1 MIAIPDLILLT
12 LAVGLG
18 IYLGIQYL
26 RRARP
31 RPVLVGAHLLSGAAA
46 MEGMVIVFHGT
57 PSGAALKPGL
67 LGFVAAGLIALAMFS
82 GLIAGLIARRS
93 RRTADISL
101 ASHVAIAALG
111 VVLFLVWLTKATAT

>member
-18 IYLGIQYL
+18 IYLGVLYL

-31 RPVLVGAHLLSGAAA
+31 RPVVVGAHLLSGASA

-57 PSGAALKPGL
+57 PSGVSLKPGVM
-67 LGFVAAGLIALAMFS
+67 GFVAAGLIALAMFS

-93 RRTADISL
+93 RRTADMSL
-101 ASHVAIAALG
+101 ASHVGIATLG
-111 VVLFLVWLTKATAT
+111 YVLFLVWVVKATST